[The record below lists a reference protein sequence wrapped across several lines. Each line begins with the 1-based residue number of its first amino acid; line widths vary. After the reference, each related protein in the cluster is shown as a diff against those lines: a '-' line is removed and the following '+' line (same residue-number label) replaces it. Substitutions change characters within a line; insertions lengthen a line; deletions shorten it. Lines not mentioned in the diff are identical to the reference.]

1 EARGKRDQT
10 LIFYCHYDVQPP
22 EPLELW
28 DTPPFEPT
36 LRDGK
41 LYARGVADDKSH
53 IASRLAALDA
63 VMAVEGELPC
73 NIKFVIEGEEEIGSP
88 SLPHFIEANA
98 GALRGDACIW
108 EAGGVNF
115 RDQPTMTLGMRGI
128 FYVELS
134 VETLTQDV
142 HSGMGGSILPNAAW
156 RLLWALN
163 SLKDK
168 DERILIP
175 AWYADAKPPD
185 APDMQL
191 LAHLPDNSA
200 DLRQRY
206 G

>member
-1 EARGKRDQT
+1 MNNSLAQIDRYIEQHLDESVAELSRLCAQPSVSAQGLGIAQCAELVAGMLRRRGFTAEVRPTPIHPVVVGEASGKRDQT

-115 RDQPTMTLGMRGI
+115 RDQPTMTLGMRG
-128 FYVELS
+128 
-134 VETLTQDV
+134 
-142 HSGMGGSILPNAAW
+142 
-156 RLLWALN
+156 
-163 SLKDK
+163 
-168 DERILIP
+168 
-175 AWYADAKPPD
+175 
-185 APDMQL
+185 
-191 LAHLPDNSA
+191 
-200 DLRQRY
+200 
-206 G
+206 